1 MNAQLSLLDSDEGQL
16 LAIQGL
22 NRAVTKA
29 DKDYTDWS
37 TRCWKWFLVWLGKK
51 PVGHHFMIE
60 SFRSDALAWGK
71 IEEPQS
77 QRAFGFLSK
86 RAVKMNLISAAGTA
100 KTKSKGS
107 HSTPANVWR
116 KL

>member
-1 MNAQLSLLDSDEGQL
+1 MKQLTILDSDEGQL
-16 LAIQGL
+16 LATEGL
-22 NRAVTKA
+22 TRAVTKA

-37 TRCWKWFLVWLGKK
+37 SRCWNLFLRWLGKK
-51 PVGHHFMIE
+51 PVGFKFMIE
-60 SFRSDALAWGK
+60 SFRIDALAWGK

-86 RAVKMNLISAAGTA
+86 RSVKMNLITAAGTA

>member
-1 MNAQLSLLDSDEGQL
+1 MKQLNAFEGQA
-16 LAIQGL
+16 LATEGL

-29 DKDYTDWS
+29 DNDHPQWS
-37 TRCWKWFLVWLGKK
+37 DRCWNLFLRWLGKK
-51 PVGHHFMIE
+51 QQGHHFLIE
-60 SFRSDALAWGK
+60 DFRIDVFLFRK

-77 QRAFGFLSK
+77 NRAFGFISK
-86 RAVKMNLISAAGTA
+86 RAVKEGLIVGAGTA